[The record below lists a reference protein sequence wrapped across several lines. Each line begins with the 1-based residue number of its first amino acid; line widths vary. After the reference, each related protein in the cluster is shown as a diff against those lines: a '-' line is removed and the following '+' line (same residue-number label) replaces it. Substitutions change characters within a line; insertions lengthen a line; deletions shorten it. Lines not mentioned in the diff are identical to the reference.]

1 MLQTHTTLSKQI
13 LDLKSLTAG
22 VFLTLLGLSI
32 QLVPAAPVIIN
43 DAKLVKGLDAKLGG
57 FCEEKKA
64 LSSKELAPQFKRKNT
79 ALTLPEI
86 NKVKLEDIY
95 ASTVDSVGI
104 ISSVYKC
111 KKCPKWHRSGRA
123 TCWILTADGVM
134 VTNYHVFGG
143 KDVAGF
149 GVLTRDGRV
158 APVVEILAVDEAHD
172 VLIFRV
178 NAEKGSYKP
187 LPLGNA
193 QRVGGNAHII
203 AHPDSRFFTYT
214 AGQVSRYYASRN
226 KKKSYWMGV
235 TAEYCRGSSGG
246 PVMDDAGNVIGMV
259 SSTNSI
265 YAPTKDPK
273 KNPRGSFQMVI
284 RNCVPVDA
292 IRKMITPPIA
302 KTKSKLKAK

>member
-1 MLQTHTTLSKQI
+1 MGLNLKPLSSTILSSTISSAVLSTLVCLCSSAA
-13 LDLKSLTAG
+13 LA
-22 VFLTLLGLSI
+22 LGQSA
-32 QLVPAAPVIIN
+32 PAIIN
-43 DAKLVKGLDAKLGG
+43 DAELIKGLDAKIGEL
-57 FCEEKKA
+57 CADKKA
-64 LSSKELAPQFKRKNT
+64 LSSKELAPQLNRKST
-79 ALTLPEI
+79 ALTLPSI
-86 NKVKLEDIY
+86 NKVNLGDIY
-95 ASTVDSVGI
+95 ASSVDSVGI
-104 ISSVYKC
+104 ITSVYKC
-111 KKCPKWHRSGRA
+111 KKCPKWHSSGYA

-134 VTNYHVFGG
+134 VTNYHVFNG
-143 KDVAGF
+143 KDLAGF

-158 APVVEILAVDEAHD
+158 APVVEILAADKDHD

-178 NAEKGSYKP
+178 EADKASYKP
-187 LPLGNA
+187 LPLGKA

-214 AGQVSRYYASRN
+214 EGKVSRYYASRD
-226 KKKSYWMGV
+226 KRKSYWMGV

-265 YAPTKDPK
+265 YYPSKDPK

-292 IRKMITPPIA
+292 ILKLITKP
-302 KTKSKLKAK
+302 

>member
-1 MLQTHTTLSKQI
+1 M

-22 VFLTLLGLSI
+22 ALLALLSLSM
-32 QLVPAAPVIIN
+32 QHVQAAPVIIN
-43 DAKLVKGLDAKLGG
+43 DAKIVQGLDAKIGK

-64 LSSKELAPQFKRKNT
+64 LSSKELASHLKRKST
-79 ALTLPEI
+79 ALTLPAI
-86 NKVKLEDIY
+86 NKNSLEDIY
-95 ASTVDSVGI
+95 ASTVDGVGI

-143 KDVAGF
+143 KEVAGF

-158 APVVEILAVDEAHD
+158 APVVEILAADEDHD
-172 VLIFRV
+172 ILIFRV
-178 NAEKGSYKP
+178 DAEKGSYKP
-187 LPLGNA
+187 LSLGNA

-214 AGQVSRYYASRN
+214 AGLVSRYYTSRN
-226 KKKSYWMGV
+226 KKNSYWMGV

-265 YAPTKDPK
+265 YAPSKNIK

-292 IRKMITPPIA
+292 IRKLITPQ
-302 KTKSKLKAK
+302 